1 MAEEEKNETTEETQ
15 AEEAQAE
22 EAPAEGSDAA
32 ASDEGSDAEAAGPV
46 AEDEGSDPSAAG
58 PVAEDVPPADSPE
71 EASSTPPAE
80 DESGTDEGSDVEEAP
95 AEEPPAAEAEPEAD
109 PDADLPW
116 KERRRLE
123 RSRRAHEAGP
133 QQTPE
138 ERAAARLEARKAK
151 DAARGRYRQNKRA
164 KKGEKG
170 AGTPPA
176 EREANPAKVR
186 QGVVVSDKAD
196 KTITVRIDITRR
208 HPTYEKVVR
217 RSRTLH
223 AHDERNEAG
232 AGDVVR
238 VVESRPLSKQKRWR
252 LLEVLEKAR

>member
-1 MAEEEKNETTEETQ
+1 MAEDEKNETTEETQ

-22 EAPAEGSDAA
+22 AEEAPAEGSDAP
-32 ASDEGSDAEAAGPV
+32 AAGPV

-71 EASSTPPAE
+71 EAPSTPPAE
-80 DESGTDEGSDVEEAP
+80 EAAEEEAP
-95 AEEPPAAEAEPEAD
+95 AAEED

-123 RSRRAHEAGP
+123 RSRRAHEGGP

-151 DAARGRYRQNKRA
+151 AAARGRYRQNKRA

-186 QGVVVSDKAD
+186 RGVVVSDKAD